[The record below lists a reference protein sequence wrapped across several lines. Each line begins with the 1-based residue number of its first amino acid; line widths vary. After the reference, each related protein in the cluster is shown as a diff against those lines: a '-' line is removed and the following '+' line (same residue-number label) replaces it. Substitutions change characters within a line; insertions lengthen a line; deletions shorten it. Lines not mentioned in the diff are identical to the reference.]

1 MTTNEKTAAWL
12 GLAAR
17 AALAA
22 LALAL
27 GVTAAKADPNNGN
40 NTGTFTVRIT
50 PDVDLGVTVDTTGA
64 AWAGSANLDVT
75 MAVAAESILGT
86 GVKLTVAGNFNNQ
99 ELLLSATN
107 LDTWTL
113 DADETPGADSLRLYA
128 MVGANQATAPGSA
141 LFNGATNLLGGT
153 PARAGQAQADEGGD
167 NTHKYE
173 FATGAG
179 AVYADVDGMAV
190 STARRLWLRA
200 NTPSTTS
207 TDEQARFTV
216 TVTAVTGRGL

>member
-1 MTTNEKTAAWL
+1 MNTTKSVKWL
-12 GLAAR
+12 G
-17 AALAA
+17 LAA

-27 GVTAAKADPNNGN
+27 GVSAAKADPNNAN

-50 PDVDLGVTVDTTGA
+50 PDVDLGVTVNTSGA

-75 MAVAAESILGT
+75 VALSAESILGT
-86 GVKLTVAGNFNNQ
+86 GVLLTVAGDFNNQ

-113 DADETPGADSLRLYA
+113 DADETPGTDSMRLYA

-141 LFNGATNLLGGT
+141 LFNGVTNLLSGT
-153 PARAGQAQADEGGD
+153 PARAGQAQADEGAD
-167 NTHKYE
+167 ATHKYE

-190 STARRLWLRA
+190 ATARRLWLRA
-200 NTPSTTS
+200 NTPSATS

-216 TVTAVTGRGL
+216 TVTAVSGRGN